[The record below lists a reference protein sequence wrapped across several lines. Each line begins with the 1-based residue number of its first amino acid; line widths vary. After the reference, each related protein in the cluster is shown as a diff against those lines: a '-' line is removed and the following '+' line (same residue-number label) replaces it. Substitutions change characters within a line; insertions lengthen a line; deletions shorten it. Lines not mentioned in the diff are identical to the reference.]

1 MPTASPAPS
10 TTLGAL
16 GPAIRPDHANL
27 VVLGLVGLPHLL
39 LLGVTDEAS
48 LLAVG
53 TLLMAV
59 AALAAGALL
68 HVVWIQVHNPVPAL
82 MSCVLVGVALGD
94 LAVVT
99 ASLVPGSASP
109 AAQALCVVVPLVA
122 AGTVLAAP
130 SLTMHMTPVRPSWR
144 VAGIAMLLALS
155 LPNLAHLDGA
165 LTAPGAVVVLAGH
178 LAVAAFLRRQ
188 GANLWWAGTP
198 LALAVLLLGVA
209 RAVRVADATADAW
222 VVTALTCGA
231 VGAVLMCT
239 STSCALR
246 QLMEDESHEL
256 AAVRTQ
262 LYALQAAARAE
273 RARMH
278 EVRATAA
285 GIAAAAKVV
294 QHDLGRSEKRL
305 AQVRQ
310 MIADEADRLQRLM
323 LRDAKRPLVGRV
335 DLDEVVAP
343 LVVRLRAA
351 GHQVSWEPS
360 GLAARADR
368 DFVAEI
374 VSVLLDNAGRH
385 AAGTPAHVVVRP
397 GRTHGIEV
405 VVADQGPGLHPAVRT
420 SVFDW
425 GGRSPSSPGE
435 GIGLSQARELADAM
449 GGTLRVDGE
458 GPGCIFVL
466 QVPAWEGGRR
476 DAVSLP
482 STLHA

>member
-343 LVVRLRAA
+343 PGRATPRGRPPGLLGAQWPRRTRRPGLRRRDRQRAA
-351 GHQVSWEPS
+351 GQRWPPRGGH
-360 GLAARADR
+360 
-368 DFVAEI
+368 
-374 VSVLLDNAGRH
+374 AGPRRRPAGAHPRH
-385 AAGTPAHVVVRP
+385 RGRGGRPGAGTPP
-397 GRTHGIEV
+397 
-405 VVADQGPGLHPAVRT
+405 
-420 SVFDW
+420 
-425 GGRSPSSPGE
+425 
-435 GIGLSQARELADAM
+435 RELADAM